1 MHVTSISEKESHV
14 CEREQRVI
22 YMKGLGGRG
31 RKERGS
37 DVIALYSQNI
47 EKQIETNGTLL
58 EILAKLG
65 EKYLEMK

>member
-1 MHVTSISEKESHV
+1 
-14 CEREQRVI
+14 
-22 YMKGLGGRG
+22 MKGLGGRG

>member
-1 MHVTSISEKESHV
+1 MWKRAKGDLY
-14 CEREQRVI
+14 ERAW
-22 YMKGLGGRG
+22 GRG